1 MEPGYSYGL
10 IATLVGV
17 AYGAYS
23 GYKKPEINRHD
34 SDDELD
40 KNDTT
45 GMKNEATLEL
55 IKSVLRGAW
64 YGGAI
69 FGLTTFFFLY
79 LIDKY
84 TF

>member
-23 GYKKPEINRHD
+23 GYKKPANTPGC
-34 SDDELD
+34 SDDQD
-40 KNDTT
+40 KNETAAMEDDTSLT
-45 GMKNEATLEL
+45 L

-69 FGLTTFFFLY
+69 FGLITFFFIY
-79 LIDKY
+79 LIQKY
-84 TF
+84 T